1 MPVSARERG
10 SSRHNGRKHSGRGA
24 WKRIEGIPL
33 QATIVQPK
41 TYLIMK
47 ARVYLS
53 LGALL
58 LFLAPLSCSNKA
70 ESPAPETPP
79 EEQPTPE
86 PEKPEFVDANK
97 SMEEYMKTEDPDC
110 YYTYFRMQNAS
121 QENVIFF
128 ISTKMSASGDMI
140 RIAPGEQG
148 TWGQTMEKMSWI
160 DDNDVLVKNLDA
172 LGFVELY
179 FNVPPAEDINYRLV
193 SYRDDTC
200 AMYSFFDPMT
210 ELQRGTPR
218 DQLQWVSE
226 KVDGNSVCWTYRIT
240 NGDHDEA
247 VRQILERWAEKEDE
261 EE

>member
-1 MPVSARERG
+1 
-10 SSRHNGRKHSGRGA
+10 
-24 WKRIEGIPL
+24 
-33 QATIVQPK
+33 
-41 TYLIMK
+41 MK
-47 ARVYLS
+47 VRVYLS
-53 LGALL
+53 VGALL
-58 LFLAPLSCSNKA
+58 LFLAPLGCSDKA

-79 EEQPTPE
+79 EEQPVQPSE
-86 PEKPEFVDANK
+86 EYKEMYHSMEDM
-97 SMEEYMKTEDPDC
+97 SMEELMKTEDPD
-110 YYTYFRMQNAS
+110 R
-121 QENVIFF
+121 
-128 ISTKMSASGDMI
+128 
-140 RIAPGEQG
+140 
-148 TWGQTMEKMSWI
+148 
-160 DDNDVLVKNLDA
+160 
-172 LGFVELY
+172 
-179 FNVPPAEDINYRLV
+179 NYRLV

>member
-1 MPVSARERG
+1 
-10 SSRHNGRKHSGRGA
+10 
-24 WKRIEGIPL
+24 
-33 QATIVQPK
+33 
-41 TYLIMK
+41 MK

-53 LGALL
+53 VGALL
-58 LFLAPLSCSNKA
+58 LFLAPLGCSDKA

-86 PEKPEFVDANK
+86 PEPEKPEFVDANM
-97 SMEEYMKTEDPDC
+97 SMEELMKTEDPD
-110 YYTYFRMQNAS
+110 R
-121 QENVIFF
+121 
-128 ISTKMSASGDMI
+128 
-140 RIAPGEQG
+140 
-148 TWGQTMEKMSWI
+148 
-160 DDNDVLVKNLDA
+160 
-172 LGFVELY
+172 
-179 FNVPPAEDINYRLV
+179 NYRLV

-247 VRQILERWAEKEDE
+247 VRQILERWAEKKTRKNNRITIRERMFSSKCRCETDRIRRSLIRGLRLRL
-261 EE
+261 

>member
-10 SSRHNGRKHSGRGA
+10 SSRYNGRKHSGRGA

-58 LFLAPLSCSNKA
+58 LFLAPLSCSDKA
-70 ESPAPETPP
+70 ENTSPEAPS
-79 EEQPTPE
+79 EEQPMPE

-200 AMYSFFDPMT
+200 AMYC
-210 ELQRGTPR
+210 Q
-218 DQLQWVSE
+218 
-226 KVDGNSVCWTYRIT
+226 
-240 NGDHDEA
+240 
-247 VRQILERWAEKEDE
+247 
-261 EE
+261 

>member
-1 MPVSARERG
+1 
-10 SSRHNGRKHSGRGA
+10 
-24 WKRIEGIPL
+24 
-33 QATIVQPK
+33 
-41 TYLIMK
+41 MK

>member
-1 MPVSARERG
+1 
-10 SSRHNGRKHSGRGA
+10 
-24 WKRIEGIPL
+24 
-33 QATIVQPK
+33 
-41 TYLIMK
+41 MK

-58 LFLAPLSCSNKA
+58 LFLAPLGCSDKA
-70 ESPAPETPP
+70 ESPAPEAPP
-79 EEQPTPE
+79 EEQPTPEPE

-193 SYRDDTC
+193 SYRDDT
-200 AMYSFFDPMT
+200 
-210 ELQRGTPR
+210 
-218 DQLQWVSE
+218 
-226 KVDGNSVCWTYRIT
+226 
-240 NGDHDEA
+240 
-247 VRQILERWAEKEDE
+247 
-261 EE
+261 